1 MIGKDSLW
9 CKLLADVALSYP
21 LYINTI
27 NTRPGRLKGEGSFS
41 TAEGGVSHSR
51 EGSGSSRQV
60 LWLWLSPPVF
70 PSLCG
75 RTHEA
80 WVASLSHSIPPYSK
94 HHPKAQLPDAPES
107 PREMGVVLWT
117 P

>member
-41 TAEGGVSHSR
+41 TAEGGVSTPGR
-51 EGSGSSRQV
+51 EAVLPDRFCGSGCHH
-60 LWLWLSPPVF
+60 
-70 PSLCG
+70 LCSHHYVVA
-75 RTHEA
+75 RTK
-80 WVASLSHSIPPYSK
+80 L
-94 HHPKAQLPDAPES
+94 
-107 PREMGVVLWT
+107 G
-117 P
+117 